1 MVVIF
6 PVREYLSMS
15 LVPTA
20 QVSSWYTVCQWRPG
34 SSFQSEGI
42 LSAFPVGQAL
52 HQTPQLCLSGN
63 GFIYPLCLDD
73 SFVSFCILVYVVCVF
88 CMRIYLCML
97 CVLYVA
103 CVCFM
108 CMCVACI
115 CCVWVVYVC
124 LCVLHVCVVY
134 FVSRNFAHS
143 KVMILSH
150 FCLEFLVLT
159 FIFMSLIHVELLF
172 CVWQKVKGLWVM
184 KTNFIFVKMF
194 SFCLFVCF

>member
-134 FVSRNFAHS
+134 LCLWYMLVHLMASHRPLGSAHMRFCS
-143 KVMILSH
+143 PVFIHFSSCSTNWIMSVGLSQYIY
-150 FCLEFLVLT
+150 L
-159 FIFMSLIHVELLF
+159 
-172 CVWQKVKGLWVM
+172 
-184 KTNFIFVKMF
+184 
-194 SFCLFVCF
+194 